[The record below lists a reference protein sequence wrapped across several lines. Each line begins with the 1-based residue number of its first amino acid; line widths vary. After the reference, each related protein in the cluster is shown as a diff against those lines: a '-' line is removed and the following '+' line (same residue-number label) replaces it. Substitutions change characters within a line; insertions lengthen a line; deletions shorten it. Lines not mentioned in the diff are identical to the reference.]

1 MSMYHIIITLFLYS
15 HSLISS
21 QDPEKKELSP
31 LTFSEIKNGFFE
43 EVKKSKYKNL
53 GLSIGTGVLTF
64 GATRLLGK
72 KYQIFQ
78 KYGATIGSLF
88 SLLPLTIQGLAY
100 YYYGKKSQLT
110 NNSLFPQ
117 LYDDVLK
124 KKNKLCELYKLKLP
138 PVPDEGIAGNEEKP
152 IEQKDDNEAIA
163 IKTDAYFDFNIDG
176 LKLDQ
181 FFSDNLSILI
191 FYLLEIN
198 EEKKLETYAGKLIE
212 KMKSLIKDIEQ
223 EAINKFLLEDMISL
237 LGRYRQ
243 AHKEEKLTK
252 FFIFP
257 LAKNIEKNKALE
269 LMNEFITKNLRST
282 SDIVKDNTFKFL
294 QNNNISPEE
303 IKINFLNSKHQQ
315 EKNRYE
321 ILLNKD
327 WWNWL
332 FQRRINYEK

>member
-1 MSMYHIIITLFLYS
+1 MYHIIITLFLYS

-21 QDPEKKELSP
+21 QNAEKKELLP
-31 LTFSEIKNGFFE
+31 LTFSEIKNGFFQ

-88 SLLPLTIQGLAY
+88 SLLPLSTQALAY

-124 KKNKLCELYKLKLP
+124 KKKNKLCELYKLELP

-152 IEQKDDNEAIA
+152 IKQKDDNEAID
-163 IKTDAYFDFNIDG
+163 IKTDAYFDFNIDE
-176 LKLDQ
+176 LKSKSFVNDLP
-181 FFSDNLSILI
+181 ILV

-212 KMKSLIKDIEQ
+212 KMKSLTKNIEERTIQ
-223 EAINKFLLEDMISL
+223 NYINKLLLVEMIDL
-237 LGRYRQ
+237 FATYRQ
-243 AHKEEKLTK
+243 AHKKEKLTK

-269 LMNEFITKNLRST
+269 LTNEFIIKNLRSSVF

-303 IKINFLNSKHQQ
+303 IKAHFLKNKTGQ
-315 EKNRYE
+315 EKTRYE
-321 ILLNKD
+321 NLVNQD
-327 WWNWL
+327 RWNWL
-332 FQRRINYEK
+332 FQKKN